1 MAGSDALHLDFAIF
15 QKYANAYADVIPP
28 IDKSVD
34 NLEATVLAAKKHWEG
49 DANTAFTKFAEEL
62 QAKVRKV
69 NVDLGLVSDALRT
82 GETKVAATE
91 NESMGGFT
99 TLNSSYL

>member
-1 MAGSDALHLDFAIF
+1 MAGADALHLDFAIF

-34 NLEATVLAAKKHWEG
+34 NLEATVIAAKKDWEG
-49 DANTAFTKFAEEL
+49 DANVAFTKFADEL
-62 QAKVRKV
+62 QIKIRKV
-69 NVDLGLVSDALRT
+69 NVDLGQVSEALRT

-91 NESMGGFT
+91 DESMGGFT

>member
-1 MAGSDALHLDFAIF
+1 MSGTGPLHLDFAIF

-34 NLEATVLAAKKHWEG
+34 NLETTVIAAKKDWEG
-49 DANTAFTKFAEEL
+49 DANAAFTRFADEL
-62 QAKVRKV
+62 QLKIRKV

-82 GETKVAATE
+82 GETKVAQTE
-91 NESMGGFT
+91 DESMSGFT
-99 TLNSSYL
+99 TLNSNYL